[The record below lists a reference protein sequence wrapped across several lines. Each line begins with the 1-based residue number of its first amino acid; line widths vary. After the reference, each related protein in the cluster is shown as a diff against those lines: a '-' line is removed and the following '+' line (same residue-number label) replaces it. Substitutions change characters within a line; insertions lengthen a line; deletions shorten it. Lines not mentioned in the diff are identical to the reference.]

1 MADFPHSLHEM
12 HLWGFVVAVFIKSN
26 IQSKMMINTT
36 TMIVHKGSGY
46 KVRYVVSF
54 LWSWTTQVISIL
66 ICYIFL
72 RELVLTQG
80 YLS

>member
-1 MADFPHSLHEM
+1 MAKSLHEM
-12 HLWGFVVAVFIKSN
+12 HLWGFVVAVFIKMI
-26 IQSKMMINTT
+26 IQSKMMINTA

-46 KVRYVVSF
+46 KVGYVVSF

>member
-26 IQSKMMINTT
+26 IHSKMMINTT

-54 LWSWTTQVISIL
+54 LWS
-66 ICYIFL
+66 
-72 RELVLTQG
+72 
-80 YLS
+80 